1 MVSDSS
7 VSAETVIYEA
17 FVCIGKYGG
26 VSLHSFSGGKEKC
39 REARNE
45 KNGLVSN
52 FFYFFMQ
59 AMQRNLTLVLP
70 SQQRVHKLS
79 FL

>member
-45 KNGLVSN
+45 KNGLVSM
-52 FFYFFMQ
+52 FFLFLH
-59 AMQRNLTLVLP
+59 ASNAEKP
-70 SQQRVHKLS
+70 HLS
-79 FL
+79 SPITTKGS